1 MCDLGRIF
9 LWPVGILV
17 GLYVL
22 SFRVMRCGGSVCT
35 ACEDSSDSPC
45 SAGPIPQTV
54 PKACYQGYCDV
65 RIYLKDTGG
74 YMQLKRSNPLPD
86 NQMPFRSDLI
96 RGCPNVGEKV
106 RTTDRPPNGTMDCY
120 FIGLPYE
127 CVCSYDGCN
136 NMLYNQVMKLK
147 RFHDNDQQAMTY
159 TQWRMNKEDV
169 DYLIALPD
177 GPVPPSLPSRTESTP
192 ALTFPPETY
201 PGATEKEGGAAAQGR
216 AVNATTTP
224 IPAQKETGGLST
236 TTIAIIVGLVLVIA
250 LIILFMVWRMTR
262 NKKKKKRKSDDEDEE
277 DEDIA

>member
-45 SAGPIPQTV
+45 SAGPIPQRYRRLQYV
-54 PKACYQGYCDV
+54 
-65 RIYLKDTGG
+65 
-74 YMQLKRSNPLPD
+74 N
-86 NQMPFRSDLI
+86 DLI